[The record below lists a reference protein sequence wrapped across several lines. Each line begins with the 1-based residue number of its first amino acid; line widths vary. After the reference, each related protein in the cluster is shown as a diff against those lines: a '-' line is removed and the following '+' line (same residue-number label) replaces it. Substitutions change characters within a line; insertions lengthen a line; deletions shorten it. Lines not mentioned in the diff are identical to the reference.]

1 MSSHATSPE
10 SARRRSERLLLQIPV
25 LVYGKRE
32 NEEAFR
38 ERTHTLVINAH
49 GALLTMTTPVA
60 LRQVIGLENV
70 ATGAERESAV
80 VFVGER
86 KDGHTHVGVEF
97 LAPDPAFWNIKF
109 PPVSWNPE
117 V

>member
-10 SARRRSERLLLQIPV
+10 SARRRSERLLLQIHV
-25 LVYGKRE
+25 MVYGKGE
-32 NEEAFR
+32 SEEAFR

-60 LRQVIGLENV
+60 LRQVIGVEN
-70 ATGAERESAV
+70 AGTGAERDSAV
-80 VFVGER
+80 VFIGPR
-86 KDGHTHVGVEF
+86 KDGYAHVGVEF

-109 PPVSWNPE
+109 TPVSWNPE
-117 V
+117 P